1 MAALRA
7 IGLLAL
13 LVGGLLVAVPRA
25 HAVAP
30 LDYAA
35 ALQADATRIAADNQ
49 WPVAAT
55 VTFLENQASFEELV
69 AEIMDDYPASFSAA
83 VNAPAPGYPA
93 TLYFKGSV
101 PPGAQALITA
111 SGLSVNVL
119 SGASKSHLEMQAH
132 ADAVADFLEGE
143 GYESFVVS
151 YDDFGT
157 VEVTIGN
164 GEPQPALPAPIAQG
178 VVFELISGPAEDEQ
192 VSRGGA
198 RTTPPG
204 SGWCTSGFSVRRIT
218 TGVTGVT
225 TAEHC
230 GVLALLDNRNGD
242 TETLTFQAGH
252 RGAFG
257 DVAWF
262 TTRGADVPEI
272 WWRPGTAPDDRR
284 IIQGARDVTARGTRL
299 CFFGETNGRNCDEV
313 RRVSVWTWRQR
324 RLVQMKDRK
333 TEGGD
338 SGGPW
343 FDLNRAIGVHH
354 GLAWAYGWRSVFSRA
369 VRLPDALG
377 VEVLP

>member
-13 LVGGLLVAVPRA
+13 LAGGLLVAVPRA
-25 HAVAP
+25 HAADP

-35 ALQADATRIAADNQ
+35 ALQADAERIASDNQ

-69 AEIMDDYPASFSAA
+69 AEIMHDYPASFSAA

-101 PPGAQALITA
+101 PAGAQALITA

-119 SGASKSHLEMQAH
+119 SGASKSHLEMEAH
-132 ADAVADFLEGE
+132 ADAVADFLEDE

-157 VEVTIGN
+157 VEVTIGD
-164 GEPQPALPAPIAQG
+164 GEPQPTLPAPIAQG
-178 VVFELISGPAEDEQ
+178 VVFELISGPAEDEE

-198 RTTPPG
+198 RLPGPP
-204 SGWCTSGFSVRRIT
+204 CTSGFSVRSIATGT
-218 TGVTGVT
+218 TGVS
-225 TAEHC
+225 TAQHC
-230 GVLALLDNRNGD
+230 GVLTLLDNRNGD
-242 TETLTFQAGH
+242 TEALTFQAGH

-257 DVAWF
+257 DVAWY
-262 TTRGADVPEI
+262 TTSGTDVREI
-272 WWRPGTAPDDRR
+272 WWRPGTTASSRR
-284 IIQGARDVTARGTRL
+284 IIAGARDVTARGTRL
-299 CFFGETNGRNCDEV
+299 CFFGETTADRCDEV
-313 RRVSVWTWRQR
+313 RRVSVRKLRER
-324 RLVQMKDRK
+324 RLVQMKNHGTAR
-333 TEGGD
+333 GD

-343 FDLNRAIGVHH
+343 FEVGRAS
-354 GLAWAYGWRSVFSRA
+354 GLHQGWTWAYGKRAVFSRA

>member
-13 LVGGLLVAVPRA
+13 LAGGLLVVVPRA
-25 HAVAP
+25 HAAAP
-30 LDYAA
+30 LDYAD
-35 ALQADATRIAADNQ
+35 ALQADATRIAADHQ

-69 AEIMDDYPASFSAA
+69 AEIMRDYPASFSAA

-111 SGLSVNVL
+111 SGLAVNVL
-119 SGASKSHLEMQAH
+119 SGASKSRLEMEAH
-132 ADAVADFLEGE
+132 ADAVADFLEDE

-151 YDDFGT
+151 YDTFGT

-178 VVFELISGPAEDEQ
+178 VVFELISGPAEDED

-198 RTTPPG
+198 RMTRPG
-204 SGWCTSGFSVRRIT
+204 SGVCTSGFSVRSIT
-218 TGVTGVT
+218 TGATGVT

-230 GVLALLDNRNGD
+230 GGMTLLDNRNGD
-242 TETLTFQAGH
+242 THTLTFQAGH

-257 DVAWF
+257 DVAWY
-262 TTRGADVPEI
+262 TTTGADVRQI
-272 WWRPGTAPDDRR
+272 WWRPGTTANDLR
-284 IIQGARDVTARGTRL
+284 IIEGARDVTARGTLL
-299 CFFGETNGRNCDEV
+299 CFFGEITGDHCSTV
-313 RRVSVWTWRQR
+313 RRVSVRKLRAR
-324 RLVQMKDRK
+324 RLVQMEHYESAR
-333 TEGGD
+333 GD

-343 FDLNRAIGVHH
+343 FQVDQAS
-354 GLAWAYGWRSVFSRA
+354 GLHQGWTWAGRKRSVFSRA
-369 VRLPDALG
+369 SLLPDALG